1 MMELKKELLGKKLVM
16 TPEMFVA
23 ELTNVLVA
31 VIGITQETKMSAAE
45 IKVYSKQWATQYM
58 NNVYD
63 KNINSKPDDP
73 EEIQ

>member
-1 MMELKKELLGKKLVM
+1 
-16 TPEMFVA
+16 
-23 ELTNVLVA
+23 
-31 VIGITQETKMSAAE
+31 MSAAE